1 MPMEQFLPPAN
12 PLLRFLK
19 ICLKITGALI
29 LCAVVAYGGL
39 AFYLHTHKKEVLQ
52 KVTESLNNAISG
64 TLVVGS
70 METTLIQDFPRISV
84 QLKNVTLRDSL
95 YRQHK
100 HTFLSSGRI
109 GISVNTL
116 ALIRGTILVSR
127 IEVADALIDI
137 FMSTDGY
144 SNTAMFAKKKTK
156 NDQDTGTS
164 DFPEL
169 KKITLRN
176 VLFTADNKKNNKLY
190 KFQVDRLDAGLEFT
204 GEIVNADINLK
215 GFAHSMAFN
224 TIRGSFMKDKALDG
238 SFDIAY
244 SKVTKIAHFRKSSL
258 TIGKER
264 FIVGAKLGFNDAA
277 KFSITLQNESILWKD
292 AAALLSPNITTKLMM
307 FDIKKPI
314 KVACDLI
321 GGFNDNGDPLIQVN
335 AWVNDN
341 VLVVP
346 GGEIRECN
354 FFGVFTNERM
364 QGREYS
370 DANSAIK
377 LFSFTGSYKQLPFAM
392 PRVEIRDL
400 DKPIAVGSFN
410 SSFKISDLAG
420 LAGADVLKPGK
431 GTAKASLK
439 FRADIERFRLVK
451 PLVEGS
457 IAIKNADI
465 TYVPRN
471 LQCKNISVNLR
482 FDKDNLTIDN
492 VALKTGKSAFKMNGS
507 VQNFLNLYYN
517 APEKLVLKWNVYS
530 PELHLGEFLSF
541 LQTRKAA
548 VKSGRG
554 VKVPSSGSNPVTA
567 LGSLFENGTVEM
579 AMKADRVFYKKFMAT
594 NAHARIYLTETGNIM
609 VKNMGLNHAGG
620 TLELNGA
627 VNPSGITRYN
637 LKADVRN
644 ADVSKFL
651 YAFDNFGME
660 SLSSKNLKGLFSAR
674 ADVAGTI
681 NQNGTLLPRSIDG
694 GVTFTL
700 KKGKLLDF
708 DPIVS
713 VGKFAFPFRDVKS
726 IEFKDLNGRFD
737 IKGEKVQVSPMQI
750 SSSVLN
756 MDVEGVYSFGKGT
769 LLYIDVPLRNPEKD
783 KDITDKAELE
793 KRRKRGVVVHLIAE
807 DDEKGKVKI
816 RLGKKK

>member
-1 MPMEQFLPPAN
+1 MKQPLPALSLIN
-12 PLLRFLK
+12 RFFKISLK
-19 ICLKITGALI
+19 VIGVFFMCLVA
-29 LCAVVAYGGL
+29 AYGGL
-39 AFYLHTHKKEVLQ
+39 AYYLHTHKKEVLE
-52 KVTESLNNAISG
+52 KVTESLNNSISG
-64 TLVVGS
+64 TLSVGN

-95 YRQHK
+95 YSLHK
-100 HTFLSSGRI
+100 HTFLTAGRI
-109 GISVNTL
+109 GVSVNTL
-116 ALIRGTILVSR
+116 ALVRGTVLINR
-127 IEVADALIDI
+127 IEIADAGINLY
-137 FMSTDGY
+137 TTKNGY
-144 SNTAMFAKKKTK
+144 SNTAMFAKKKK
-156 NDQDTGTS
+156 PAGDESSDG

-169 KKITLRN
+169 KKVTLRN
-176 VLFTADNKKNNKLY
+176 VLFTADNQKNNKLY
-190 KFQVDRLDAGLEFT
+190 KFQVDRLDAGLTFN
-204 GEIVNADINLK
+204 GDVVNADIGLK
-215 GFAHSMAFN
+215 GFAHRMAFN
-224 TIRGSFMKDKALDG
+224 TTRGSFMKDKALDG
-238 SFDIAY
+238 TFDIAY
-244 SKVTKIAHFRKSSL
+244 NKLAKIAHFRKSPL
-258 TIGKER
+258 IIGNER
-264 FIVGAKLGFNDAA
+264 FIVGAKLGFDDAA
-277 KFSITLQNESILWKD
+277 RFSITLQNEDILWKD

-314 KVACDLI
+314 KVACDLV
-321 GGFNDNGDPLIQVN
+321 GDFNDTGDPLIQVN
-335 AWVNDN
+335 AWVDDN
-341 VLVVP
+341 VLTGP

-354 FFGVFTNERM
+354 FFGVFTNDRM
-364 QGREYS
+364 HGREYS

-377 LFSFTGSYKQLPFAM
+377 LFGFTGAFKQLPFSM

-400 DKPIAVGSFN
+400 DKPIAVGSFD
-410 SSFKISDLAG
+410 SSFKVSDLAG
-420 LAGADVLKPGK
+420 LADENVLKPGK

-439 FRADIERFRLVK
+439 FRADVERFRLVK

-465 TYVPRN
+465 TYVPRG
-471 LQCKNISVNLR
+471 LQCKDISVNLS
-482 FDKDNLTIDN
+482 FNKDNLTIDN

-548 VKSGRG
+548 VKSGRSG
-554 VKVPSSGSNPVTA
+554 KVSSQGSNPVTA

-594 NAHARIYLTETGNIM
+594 NAHARIYLTESGNIM

-620 TLELNGA
+620 TLEINGA
-627 VNPSGITRYN
+627 VNPSGVTRYN

-660 SLSSKNLKGLFSAR
+660 SLSFKNLKGLFTAK
-674 ADVAGTI
+674 ADVSGTI

-713 VGKFAFPFRDVKS
+713 VGKFAFPFRDVKH

-737 IKGEKVQVSPMQI
+737 IQGEKVQVSPMQI

-756 MDVEGVYSFGKGT
+756 MDVEGVYSFGRGT

-793 KRRKRGVVVHLIAE
+793 KRRKRGVVVHLVAE
-807 DDEKGKVKI
+807 DDDKGEVKI
-816 RLGKKK
+816 RLGKKKG